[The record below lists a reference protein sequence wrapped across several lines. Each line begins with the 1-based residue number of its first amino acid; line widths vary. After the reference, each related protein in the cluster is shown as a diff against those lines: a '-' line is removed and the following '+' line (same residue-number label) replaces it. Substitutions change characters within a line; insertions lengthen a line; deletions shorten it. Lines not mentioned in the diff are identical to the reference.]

1 MSLEGYKAD
10 PWKTEKSHEAYS
22 NSAFAIKPAP
32 EFATSE
38 VVVSSLYRALGF
50 EHFSERSVIQNTG
63 PFQKTSSSSG
73 TSPSG
78 SISNETWRTVLYNA
92 LASPKQSNQ
101 STRRVLQMTPLVPD
115 ANLYSGSARLAGN
128 PWNPGALMKRIIQ
141 MGTADESEAGALW
154 GLLFN
159 ALSVDSKDD
168 AWARW
173 LQEEF
178 AKRKLATVSATWS
191 QVPWKQDTTDVSA
204 ADKAVLQFPAQ
215 QFVIDIR
222 SVIAAKSAMTR
233 RQWIS
238 LFDAVVRIGAVS
250 HVIWLCGINSRFWEY
265 ASRIIAGMSNAPESV
280 EDVRTT
286 VFASSKH
293 HLNYGAVVLPAIK
306 NIVSSYLSARLGL
319 NILLWQ
325 LDKFGVTVSSL
336 NSSEE
341 ILNFYR
347 QLQAHRE
354 ALVAANV
361 LGEYQRLRDD
371 PDHART
377 LACKKGIGSNLIE
390 FARYSLGRRQ
400 TAESTL
406 RSYDQSYVL
415 NKRGAANNSPWA
427 LSLGPVALL
436 ALVHCCLRQYRG
448 PRSVRHLSEHLS
460 LYGISLGVENIS
472 ASELGKELR
481 MLGLILDSPDAESGI
496 LLVPPFDLSE
506 IEVTA

>member
-1 MSLEGYKAD
+1 MSLEEYIAV
-10 PWKTEKSHEAYS
+10 PWKAEKSHVAYVD
-22 NSAFAIKPAP
+22 SAFAIKPAP

-63 PFQKTSSSSG
+63 PFQKASSSSG
-73 TSPSG
+73 TLSNG
-78 SISNETWRTVLYNA
+78 SVSNETWRTVLYSA
-92 LASPKQSNQ
+92 LASPKQSHQ

-128 PWNPGALMKRIIQ
+128 PWNPGALVKRIIQ
-141 MGTADESEAGALW
+141 MGTTDENEANALW
-154 GLLFN
+154 SQLFN
-159 ALSVDSKDD
+159 ALSVDSRDD

-178 AKRKLATVSATWS
+178 TKRKLPTVSTTWH
-191 QVPWKQDTTDVSA
+191 QVPWKEDPTDVA
-204 ADKAVLQFPAQ
+204 AEDKAALRFPAQ

-238 LFDAVVRIGAVS
+238 LFEAVVRLGAVS
-250 HVIWLCGINSRFWEY
+250 HVLWLCGVNSRLWEH
-265 ASRIIAGMSNAPESV
+265 AIRIIAGTSNAPESV
-280 EDVRTT
+280 DEVRTL
-286 VFASSKH
+286 VFSSTKH
-293 HLNYGAVVLPAIK
+293 HLNYGSVVLPAIK
-306 NIVSSYLSARLGL
+306 NIASSYLSARLGL

-325 LDKFGVTVSSL
+325 LEKFDATIQSL

-341 ILNFYR
+341 ILSFYR
-347 QLQAHRE
+347 LVHEHRAVLVE
-354 ALVAANV
+354 ANI
-361 LGEYQRLRDD
+361 LGQYQGLRDD
-371 PDHART
+371 VDHART

-390 FARYSLGRRQ
+390 FARHSLGRRQ
-400 TAESTL
+400 TAEATL
-406 RSYDQSYVL
+406 RSYDQGYLL
-415 NKRGAANNSPWA
+415 NKRGAASNSPWVV
-427 LSLGPVALL
+427 SLGPVALL
-436 ALVHCCLRQYRG
+436 ALVHCSLRQYRG

-460 LYGISLGVENIS
+460 LYGIALSVDNIS

-506 IEVTA
+506 IEVSA